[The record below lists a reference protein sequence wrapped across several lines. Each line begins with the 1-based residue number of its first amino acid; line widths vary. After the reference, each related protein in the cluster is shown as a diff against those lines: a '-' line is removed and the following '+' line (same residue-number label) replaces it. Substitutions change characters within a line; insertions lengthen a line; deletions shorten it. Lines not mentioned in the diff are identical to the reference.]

1 MLWFRKKFAQL
12 FWYRVA
18 TCNQSPAKQYPRR
31 FWKNIENVKLA
42 CSLPFSNYL
51 HFVDYHST
59 IENTMKNSTV
69 CKRIYLL
76 AQTENTATQPS
87 WIKPPKLLSPVY
99 YLFKCVVFLL
109 CKYEKYSQ
117 TFYLKCVLNLVGSFE
132 DLLAQKGSHIS
143 LPSWI
148 KTRNCSPLFI
158 YLFRCVVFL
167 LCKKIFHSKRHALRM
182 QRCIQNHFC
191 CFSTKISSSK

>member
-1 MLWFRKKFAQL
+1 MIETVFFVWKWGSFQNCNLLSYLPIETFRSRKKVRGSYAYKKNNFDSRCFDSEKSLPNFFDTASSHQPNNIQGDS
-12 FWYRVA
+12 R
-18 TCNQSPAKQYPRR
+18 
-31 FWKNIENVKLA
+31 KNIENVKLA

-99 YLFKCVVFLL
+99 
-109 CKYEKYSQ
+109 
-117 TFYLKCVLNLVGSFE
+117 
-132 DLLAQKGSHIS
+132 
-143 LPSWI
+143 LPI
-148 KTRNCSPLFI
+148 
-158 YLFRCVVFL
+158 
-167 LCKKIFHSKRHALRM
+167 
-182 QRCIQNHFC
+182 
-191 CFSTKISSSK
+191 